1 MLLEELHL
9 TDILKV
15 KRFETQISLWS
26 KKNPE
31 PKQYNQNQLM
41 LPLLDEDEPKF

>member
-9 TDILKV
+9 TDMLKV

-26 KKNPE
+26 KKNPRA
-31 PKQYNQNQLM
+31 
-41 LPLLDEDEPKF
+41 